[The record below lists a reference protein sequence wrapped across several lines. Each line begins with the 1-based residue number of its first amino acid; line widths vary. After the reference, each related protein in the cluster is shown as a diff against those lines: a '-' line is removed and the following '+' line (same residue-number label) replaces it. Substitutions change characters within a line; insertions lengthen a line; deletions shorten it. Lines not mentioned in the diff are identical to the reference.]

1 MWLQALF
8 GLEFE
13 KFGSFHVFFSVH
25 IRNLLL
31 SRDLKVFFS
40 QNCFLLLEYELLNE
54 NPAKKQI
61 SHLNWEKDIFK
72 FEIPESGS
80 KQMNTSFTAIF
91 WLSSNT
97 HPRISIVMWISQS
110 SNFRLSI
117 YCSGLAIL
125 TSVIAVIENTNL
137 QIFNQI
143 VFILYRGS
151 VFGWYLTTLTAT
163 FPMKYFGRLYG
174 LGVVRFSMNFALKF

>member
-1 MWLQALF
+1 MLLVKISFDFSKMSFWTKSRLKSEYLIWT
-8 GLEFE
+8 E
-13 KFGSFHVFFSVH
+13 KRTWASP
-25 IRNLLL
+25 N
-31 SRDLKVFFS
+31 
-40 QNCFLLLEYELLNE
+40 Y
-54 NPAKKQI
+54 
-61 SHLNWEKDIFK
+61 FK

-80 KQMNTSFTAIF
+80 NQMSTSFTAISR
-91 WLSSNT
+91 WSSNI
-97 HPRISIVMWISQS
+97 PRISKIMWISQS

-117 YCSGLAIL
+117 YCSSLAML
-125 TSVIAVIENTNL
+125 TSIIAVIQNTDI

-174 LGVVRFSMNFALKF
+174 LGVVRFSMNYEFQLLKLSLRLYRPQ